1 MSEGKSEK
9 RTLPSKQEQKAV
21 IEGTKAG
28 GFVHSEA
35 RRGVTFLLNAS
46 IFSIKC
52 KAGMSGESP
61 WSVWW
66 KSEERREGGK
76 SVVR

>member
-28 GFVHSEA
+28 DWFIQKQEEE
-35 RRGVTFLLNAS
+35 LL
-46 IFSIKC
+46 FF
-52 KAGMSGESP
+52 
-61 WSVWW
+61 
-66 KSEERREGGK
+66 
-76 SVVR
+76 